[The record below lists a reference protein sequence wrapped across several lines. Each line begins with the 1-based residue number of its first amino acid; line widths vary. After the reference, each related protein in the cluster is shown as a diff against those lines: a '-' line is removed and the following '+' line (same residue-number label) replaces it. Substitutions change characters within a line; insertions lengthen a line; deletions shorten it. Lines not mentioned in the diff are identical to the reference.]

1 MINQAHFNTVIP
13 QLMTRSLSLPY
24 PYDSF
29 VTYYNQ
35 IKIPMN
41 ITRLVIFCIQVP
53 LCIQAVAQEDNV
65 YSQTSKEKVSYRNTV
80 AGVYNFNIE
89 SRGKIELTDDD
100 KDIKSMS
107 PDGFLEI
114 TKTVFGSK
122 RKIRISPQ
130 GNSLKKEYYE
140 GRTSLPFEPDGKKW
154 LTEILPELVRT
165 TIIGAESRVNRFYR
179 KGGVN
184 AVLNEIE
191 LLESDYV
198 TAHYANALVALSVS
212 SKDYPLIISR
222 VASTLDSDHYLTEFL
237 QQNLNKF
244 LATKESSDA
253 VFAATTKM
261 GSDHYKTE
269 VIKEALRVQSA
280 SPEAIRS
287 ILQASGQMDSDHYK
301 TEVLGSLLNQ
311 NNLTDAI
318 MGEIMNASKAIESDH
333 YKSVVLSRALAKT
346 GLSTISY
353 QRALESTKEIES
365 DHYKTEVITRLLTN
379 QLPIGQL
386 QNLVEISSSIESDH
400 YTTEV
405 LKEVLRQQELS
416 DDAFK
421 LLVER
426 ASKMDSDHYASV
438 VLGSSLDY
446 PNLTNAKI
454 ISILNAAGNINSDH
468 YITQVLTDAAG
479 KVKSGDA
486 QLKDAYRAAAKKIS
500 SETYYGRAMKAID

>member
-1 MINQAHFNTVIP
+1 
-13 QLMTRSLSLPY
+13 MTLSLPL
-24 PYDSF
+24 PQPCGSF
-29 VTYYNQ
+29 VPYYCQN
-35 IKIPMN
+35 KISMKS
-41 ITRLVIFCIQVP
+41 TRLLFLFI
-53 LCIQAVAQEDNV
+53 AVLFFTRAAAQDDNV
-65 YSQTSKEKVSYRNTV
+65 YSRSQHEKVSYKNSV

-122 RKIRISPQ
+122 RKLRISPL

-165 TIIGAESRVNRFYR
+165 TTIGAESRVNRFYR
-179 KGGVN
+179 LGGIN

-191 LLESDYV
+191 SLESDYV
-198 TAHYANALVALSVS
+198 TAHYANALVGLPIP
-212 SKDYPLIISR
+212 SKDYPVIISR
-222 VASTLDSDHYLTEFL
+222 VAFTLDSDHYLTEFL
-237 QQNLNKF
+237 QRNLTKF
-244 LATKESSDA
+244 LASKESSDA
-253 VFAATTKM
+253 VFAATTRM
-261 GSDHYKTE
+261 DSDHYKTE

-287 ILQASGQMDSDHYK
+287 ILHASGKMDSDHYK
-301 TEVLGSLLNQ
+301 TEVLGSLLKQ

-318 MGEIMNASKAIESDH
+318 MGEIINASKAIESDH
-333 YKSVVLSRALAKT
+333 YKSVVLGRALAKT
-346 GLSTISY
+346 GLSNNSY
-353 QRALESTKEIES
+353 QRALESIKEIES
-365 DHYKTEVITRLLTN
+365 DHYKAEVITGLLTN
-379 QLPIGQL
+379 QLPTGQL
-386 QNLVEISSSIESDH
+386 QNLVEISFSIDSDH

-405 LKEVLRQQELS
+405 LKEVLRQQELN

-421 LLVER
+421 LLVDR

-438 VLGSSLDY
+438 VLGASIDY
-446 PNLTNAKI
+446 PNLSNAKI

-468 YITQVLTDAAG
+468 YITQVLTEAAE
-479 KVKSGDA
+479 KVRSGDA
-486 QLKDAYRAAAKKIS
+486 QLKDAYRVAAKKIS

>member
-1 MINQAHFNTVIP
+1 MK
-13 QLMTRSLSLPY
+13 L
-24 PYDSF
+24 
-29 VTYYNQ
+29 
-35 IKIPMN
+35 
-41 ITRLVIFCIQVP
+41 TRLPF
-53 LCIQAVAQEDNV
+53 LCMAALFWTGVAAQEDNV
-65 YSQTSKEKVSYRNTV
+65 YSRSEQEKVSYKNTV

-89 SRGKIELTDDD
+89 SRGKVELTDDD

-107 PDGFLEI
+107 SDGFLEI

-165 TIIGAESRVNRFYR
+165 TTIGAESRVNRFYR
-179 KGGVN
+179 QGGVN
-184 AVLNEIE
+184 AVLIEIE
-191 LLESDYV
+191 SLESDYV
-198 TAHYANALVALSVS
+198 TAHYANALVSLSVS
-212 SKDYPLIISR
+212 SKDYPVIISR
-222 VASTLDSDHYLTEFL
+222 VAFTLDSDHYLTEFL
-237 QQNLNKF
+237 QRNLTKF
-244 LATKESSDA
+244 LASKESSDA

-261 GSDHYKTE
+261 DSDHYKTE
-269 VIKEALRVQSA
+269 VIKEALQVKSA

-287 ILQASGQMDSDHYK
+287 ILQASGKMDSDHYK

-318 MGEIMNASKAIESDH
+318 MGEIMTASNAIESDH
-333 YKSVVLSRALAKT
+333 YKSIVLNRALAKT
-346 GLSTISY
+346 GLSNNSY
-353 QRALESTKEIES
+353 QRALESIKQIES
-365 DHYKTEVITRLLTN
+365 DHYKTEVITKLVDN

-386 QNLVEISSSIESDH
+386 QNLVEISFSIDSDH

-405 LKEVLRQQELS
+405 LKEVLRQQELG

-421 LLVER
+421 LLVDR
-426 ASKMDSDHYASV
+426 AAKMDSDHYASV
-438 VLGSSLDY
+438 VLSASLDY

-454 ISILNAAGNINSDH
+454 ISILNAASNINSDH
-468 YITQVLTDAAG
+468 YITQVLTEAAA

-486 QLKDAYRAAAKKIS
+486 QLKDAYRAAAKRIS

>member
-1 MINQAHFNTVIP
+1 MKSP
-13 QLMTRSLSLPY
+13 
-24 PYDSF
+24 
-29 VTYYNQ
+29 
-35 IKIPMN
+35 
-41 ITRLVIFCIQVP
+41 RLVLSCIAA
-53 LCIQAVAQEDNV
+53 LCCTLAAAQDDNV
-65 YSQTSKEKVSYRNTV
+65 YSQSDNKKVSYKNSV
-80 AGVYNFNIE
+80 GGVYNFNIE

-107 PDGFLEI
+107 SDGFLEI

-122 RKIRISPQ
+122 RSLRISSQ

-165 TIIGAESRVNRFYR
+165 TTIGAESRVNRFYR
-179 KGGVN
+179 QGGVN

-191 LLESDYV
+191 SLESDYV
-198 TAHYANALVALSVS
+198 TAHYANALVNLSVP
-212 SKDYPLIISR
+212 SKDYPVIISR

-237 QQNLNKF
+237 QKNLTKF

-253 VFAATTKM
+253 VFTATTKM
-261 GSDHYKTE
+261 DSDHYKTE
-269 VIKEALRVQSA
+269 VIKEALRVQSP

-287 ILQASGQMDSDHYK
+287 ILLASGKMDSDHYK

-318 MGEIMNASKAIESDH
+318 MGEIMTASKAIESDH
-333 YKSVVLSRALAKT
+333 YKSIVLSRALAKT
-346 GLSTISY
+346 GLSNNSY
-353 QRALESTKEIES
+353 QRALESIKEIES

-386 QNLVEISSSIESDH
+386 QNLVEISFSIDSDH

-405 LKEVLRQQELS
+405 LKEVLRQQDLG
-416 DDAFK
+416 DDTFT
-421 LLVER
+421 LLVDR

-438 VLGSSLDY
+438 VLGASLDY
-446 PNLTNAKI
+446 PNLTNAKLI
-454 ISILNAAGNINSDH
+454 NILNAAGNINSDH
-468 YITQVLTDAAG
+468 YITQVLTEAAPR
-479 KVKSGDA
+479 VKSGDT
-486 QLKDAYRAAAKKIS
+486 QLKDAYRAVAKKIS